1 MRNSAVVGLGSITC
15 RLQRWLLFAPF
26 LLSFVATV
34 RYDAVK
40 QQTGYFWQ
48 IDSAHLNLNFSLAGD
63 RSRNCLAS
71 FSPHGS
77 GTPLHLRP
85 LSVFGDPECDSSY
98 ELIKSA
104 TDFIK
109 KVRGEDFDFIL
120 WTGDSAPHGSQQ
132 PAKYLSKMTSI
143 LKEKFPYSSIYP
155 VLGDRDFSPPG
166 QARPEGEPMY
176 GEAGK
181 HWNTWLPPK
190 AVKTLEHG
198 GYYKIDLAGRKLQL
212 IALNTALYLDWNL
225 ATRGSY
231 TSYSHDPA
239 GQWQWLDVSL
249 QKARDE
255 HKSVIIFGHTPPGVW
270 EAGWRGPGR
279 HWFQHYANTRYLN
292 LVTKFQK
299 TIVGQYFGHQNT
311 DTFRIFYDPKTHL
324 PSNWALIAP
333 GLSPRALLEGV
344 RQPVTSN
351 PALRLYKYSVY
362 DGKVLDYTQ
371 FSLSLERSAKEP
383 QRAVWEPQYNFSS
396 LYKTEAITAESLDKV
411 YRDMN
416 KEGSQKFNRYLKA
429 NTAGSPSTCPA
440 PCRRVHLCAIPNV
453 DITFFNKCVSLASGQ
468 QRSTPPT
475 LLLLVITLLL
485 VLSNW

>member
-1 MRNSAVVGLGSITC
+1 MRGNAVLGTIAY
-15 RLQRWLLFAPF
+15 RLQRWLILAPY
-26 LLSFVATV
+26 LLSLVATV

-48 IDSAHLNLNFSLAGD
+48 IDSAHLNLNFSMSGD
-63 RSRNCLAS
+63 RSRNCIAT

-77 GTPLHLRP
+77 GTPMHLRP
-85 LSVFGDPECDSSY
+85 LSGFGDPECDSSY

-120 WTGDSAPHGSQQ
+120 WTGDSAPHGSQAPVQ
-132 PAKYLSKMTSI
+132 YLNKMTSI

-176 GEAGK
+176 EEAAK
-181 HWNTWLPPK
+181 QWNTWLPPK

-231 TSYSHDPA
+231 TSYSYDPA
-239 GQWQWLDVSL
+239 GQWQWLDASL
-249 QKARDE
+249 QKAKDE

-270 EAGWRGPGR
+270 EAGWRTGPGR
-279 HWFQHYANTRYLN
+279 HWFQHYANARYLN
-292 LVTKFQK
+292 LVTKYQK

-333 GLSPRALLEGV
+333 GLSPRSLLEGV

-383 QRAVWEPQYNFSS
+383 QQRAIWEPQYNFSS
-396 LYKTEAITAESLDKV
+396 LYETEAITADSLDQV
-411 YRDMN
+411 YREMR
-416 KEGSQKFNRYLKA
+416 KEGSLKLNGYLKS
-429 NTAGSPSTCPA
+429 NTAGSPSPCPA
-440 PCRRVHLCAIPNV
+440 ACRKVHLCAIRNV
-453 DITFFNKCVSLASGQ
+453 DITFFNKCVSQASGYESV
-468 QRSTPPT
+468 RPFSPILIIT
-475 LLLLVITLLL
+475 LLLLLT
-485 VLSNW
+485 SR